1 MKIFDFDPSD
11 YSDRYA
17 ASDWVHIPGGIGSD
31 FLAYLQEYVQR
42 RFRDTRVEGVSIG
55 GTKDQALFEFP
66 EDVDFPG
73 ELFDVVASL
82 CGLNRETMTLSERH
96 IKAYDDDAPAE
107 PPAHKD
113 RFASQVSIGLS
124 IDIPAG
130 SKLVLYPSEHRE
142 TNPFNISAA
151 LRESLE
157 PERLP
162 ENLLRGAREE
172 VIEDAPGDV
181 VMFPGSGM
189 WHLRR
194 NAASATNLYLKLNDF
209 NCDPLAEDPSTPTRR
224 DQTLDRAKAAD
235 GDFGALVPVLSRRL
249 DSITR
254 QYTRERDLEVLQAH
268 VWEQAP
274 VGLEP
279 REFELL
285 RAVDGRARVSELTA
299 DGDGSEASLRRL
311 AERGALDL
319 LAPVQP

>member
-1 MKIFDFDPSD
+1 LKIFDFDPAD

-17 ASDWVHIPGGIGSD
+17 ANKWVHIPGGVDSD
-31 FLAYLQEYVQR
+31 FLAYLQDYVQR
-42 RFRDTRVEGVSIG
+42 RFRDTRVEGVAIG

-66 EDVDFPG
+66 DEVDFPG

-82 CGLNRETMTLSERH
+82 CGLRRETMTLSERH

-113 RFASQVSIGLS
+113 RVASQVSIGLS

-157 PERLP
+157 PEHLP
-162 ENLLRGAREE
+162 ENLLRDGSEE
-172 VIEDAPGDV
+172 VIEDGPGDV
-181 VMFPGSGM
+181 VMFPGSAM

-209 NCDPLAEDPSTPTRR
+209 NCDPLGEDPATPTRR
-224 DQTLDRAKAAD
+224 TQTLERLEAVN
-235 GDFGALVPVLSRRL
+235 GDLGALVPVLSRRL
-249 DSITR
+249 DTITR
-254 QYTRERDLEVLQAH
+254 QYTREPDLEVLQAH

-279 REFELL
+279 DEFELL
-285 RAVDGRARVSELTA
+285 RAVDGQASVRELTA
-299 DGDGSEASLRRL
+299 DGERLEASVRRL

-319 LAPVQP
+319 LEAKP

>member
-1 MKIFDFDPSD
+1 MKIFDFDPND

-17 ASDWVHIPGGIGSD
+17 AVGWVHIPGGLNSE
-31 FLAYLQEYVQR
+31 FLAYLQEYVHQR
-42 RFRDTRVEGVSIG
+42 LRENRVEGVAIG
-55 GTKDQALFEFP
+55 GTKEQALFEFP
-66 EDVDFPG
+66 EQVDFPG

-82 CGLNRETMTLSERH
+82 CRLNRETMTLSERH

-130 SKLVLYPSEHRE
+130 SRLVLYPSEHRE

-151 LRESLE
+151 LRESLD
-157 PERLP
+157 PEQLP
-162 ENLLRGAREE
+162 ENLLRSARAE
-172 VIEDAPGDV
+172 VIDDGPGDV

-189 WHLRR
+189 WHYRW
-194 NAASATNLYLKLNDF
+194 NAAAAVNLYLKLNDF
-209 NCDPLAEDPSTPTRR
+209 DSDPLGEDPSTPSRR
-224 DQTLDRAKAAD
+224 SQTLDSLSAAD
-235 GDFGALVPVLSRRL
+235 GSFGALVPVLSRRL

-279 REFELL
+279 REFVLL
-285 RAVDGRARVSELTA
+285 RAVDGRATVQDLTENGE
-299 DGDGSEASLRRL
+299 DVEASVRRL

-319 LAPVQP
+319 VKPA